1 MKADLH
7 IHTTASD
14 GRYTPTEILRQAREA
29 GLRYIAITDHDTV
42 DGLLL
47 LEQQENLAPDDA
59 LTLIPGIEFSTDLPG
74 HEVHI
79 LGYHI
84 DIHQP
89 ELSEQLTLLTQSRR
103 TRTRRIVE
111 KLVALGFDITYQE
124 VLDIAGAATSIG
136 RAQISKTLVA
146 KGYFPTVGD
155 VFEKLLAT
163 GGPAYVPHDK
173 LSPAS
178 VIALIKKAGGV
189 AVLAHPGLVGDN
201 QVVLAVIQAGIDGL
215 EVYHPRHDAEQI
227 EQYLALARRH
237 RLLVTGGSDF
247 HGIPGRFPE
256 TLGIVAVPAS
266 LAEHLCS
273 PRGSGVDH

>member
-1 MKADLH
+1 MRADLH

-14 GRYTPTEILRQAREA
+14 GRYTPHEILRQAREA

-47 LEQQENLAPDDA
+47 LEQQGPLPVEDT
-59 LTLIPGIEFSTDLPG
+59 LTLIPGIEFSTDLPH

-89 ELSEQLTLLTQSRR
+89 ALKAQLAVLTQSRR
-103 TRTRRIVE
+103 NRTKRIVE
-111 KLVALGFDITYQE
+111 KLVSLGFNITYQE
-124 VLDIAGAATSIG
+124 VLDIAGQATSIG

-146 KGYFPTVGD
+146 KGYFPTVGA
-155 VFEKLLAT
+155 VFEKLLIK

-173 LSPAS
+173 LSPAD
-178 VIALIKKAGGV
+178 VIALIKNAGGT
-189 AVLAHPGLVGDN
+189 AVLAHPGLVGND
-201 QVVLAVIQAGIDGL
+201 QVVLDVIRAGIDGL
-215 EVYHPRHDAEQI
+215 EVYHPRHDAEQT
-227 EQYLALARRH
+227 EQYLELARRY

-256 TLGIVAVPAS
+256 TLGLVAVPAS
-266 LAEHLCS
+266 LAENLCS
-273 PRGSGVDH
+273 PKG

>member
-47 LEQQENLAPDDA
+47 LEQQGSLATEDG
-59 LTLIPGIEFSTDLPG
+59 LTLICGIEFSTDLPD

-89 ELSEQLTLLTQSRR
+89 ELREQLTLLTQSRR

-111 KLVALGFDITYQE
+111 KLVALGFNITYQE

-146 KGYFPTVGD
+146 KGYFSTVGD
-155 VFEKLLAT
+155 VFEKLLAK

-173 LSPAS
+173 LSPAG
-178 VIALIKKAGGV
+178 VIALIRKAGGI
-189 AVLAHPGLVGDN
+189 AVLAHPGLVGDD
-201 QVVLAVIQAGIDGL
+201 QVVLEVIQTGIDGL
-215 EVYHPRHDAEQI
+215 EVYHPRHDAKQT
-227 EQYLALARRH
+227 EQYLELARRH

-247 HGIPGRFPE
+247 HGIPRRFPE
-256 TLGIVAVPAS
+256 TLGVVTVPAS
-266 LAEHLCS
+266 LAESLCS
-273 PRGSGVDH
+273 